1 VGPIRGDFSFSPN
14 SPGFFGFN
22 GSRDDLLKVPPSQ
35 PVCAPQTPS
44 PTCSNQRISWFQFHF
59 SLGQTF

>member
-1 VGPIRGDFSFSPN
+1 VGPIRADFSFSPN
-14 SPGFFGFN
+14 APRFFGFN
-22 GSRDDLLKVPPSQ
+22 GTLNDLLNVPPSQ
-35 PVCAPQTPS
+35 PVCSAQPS